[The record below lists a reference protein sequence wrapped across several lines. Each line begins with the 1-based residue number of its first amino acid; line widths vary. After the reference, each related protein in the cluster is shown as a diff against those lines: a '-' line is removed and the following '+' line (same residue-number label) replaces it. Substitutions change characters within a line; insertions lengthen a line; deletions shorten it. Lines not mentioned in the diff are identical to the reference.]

1 MATWGWI
8 LLLLLA
14 LGAGLTVGYFIAR
27 LRLGPGLQEARLRLE
42 AAQRELG
49 ERDQLDKRFQDTFAA
64 LSNQALK
71 ISSDQF
77 LQLAEEKF
85 KALSKESDQHLE
97 SKKKL
102 IDANLQEIGT
112 ALKALVDKST
122 KLEEGLASSKEQTE
136 QLRSTT
142 DGLRQVLSSSQARGK
157 WGERMVEDILQLLG
171 LEEGINYQTQVTLK
185 SGSRPDFT
193 FLLPKSKKINL
204 DVKFPIDQYEYYI
217 EAESESDAH
226 QAKRQFLADVKNHI
240 KDVAGRGYVSPAD
253 GTVDY
258 AMVFIPNEAIYGF
271 IHQNDAGLLDYALE
285 QRIILCSPIT
295 LYAVLSLVRQAVR
308 NFAMEEKA
316 GEIFKLLELFQKQWT
331 KYTGQMDKLG
341 RSLESTQRDYQ
352 ELVTTRSRQLDK
364 PLDKIQEL
372 QTGRQQELLGESA
385 NPPSE
390 D

>member
-1 MATWGWI
+1 MTTGVWI

-14 LGAGLTVGYFIAR
+14 LGGGLTVGYLYAR
-27 LRLGPGLQEARLRLE
+27 LRLSADLQEAQLRLE
-42 AAQRELG
+42 AARRELG
-49 ERDQLDKRFQDTFAA
+49 ERDQLDKRFKDTFAA

-85 KALSKESDQHLE
+85 KALSKESDQQLE

-112 ALKALVDKST
+112 ALKDLVDKST

-157 WGERMVEDILQLLG
+157 WGERMVEDILQILG
-171 LEEGINYQTQVTLK
+171 LEEGLNYQTQVTLK

-217 EAESESDAH
+217 EAESESDAQ

-271 IHQNDAGLLDYALE
+271 IHQNDADLLDYALE

-341 RSLESTQRDYQ
+341 RSLESAHRDYQ

-372 QTGRQQELLGESA
+372 QAGRQQDLLTG
-385 NPPSE
+385 
-390 D
+390 

>member
-14 LGAGLTVGYFIAR
+14 LGAGLTVGYLIAR
-27 LRLGPGLQEARLRLE
+27 LRLSAGLQEAQLRLE
-42 AAQRELG
+42 AARRELG

-112 ALKALVDKST
+112 ALKDLVEKST

-217 EAESESDAH
+217 EAESESDAQ
-226 QAKRQFLADVKNHI
+226 QAKRQFLAAVKNHI

>member
-1 MATWGWI
+1 MATGWWI
-8 LLLLLA
+8 LLVLLA
-14 LGAGLTVGYFIAR
+14 LGAGSIAGYYIAW
-27 LRLGPGLQEARLRLE
+27 LRRAADLQEARLRLE

-49 ERDQLDKRFQDTFAA
+49 ERDDLDKRFKDTFAA
-64 LSNQALK
+64 LSSQALK

-77 LQLAEEKF
+77 LQLAAEKF

-112 ALKALVDKST
+112 ALKDLVDKST

-142 DGLRQVLSSSQARGK
+142 DGLRKVLSSSQARGK

-171 LEEGINYQTQVTLK
+171 LEEGLNYQTQVTLK

-217 EAESESDAH
+217 EAESDSDAQ
-226 QAKRQFLADVKNHI
+226 QAKRKFLADVKNHI

-271 IHQNDAGLLDYALE
+271 IHQNDASLLDYALE

-316 GEIFKLLELFQKQWT
+316 GEIFKLLESFQKQWT
-331 KYTGQMDKLG
+331 KYIGQMDKLG
-341 RSLESTQRDYQ
+341 RSLESAQRDYQ
-352 ELVTTRSRQLDK
+352 ELVTTRTRQLDK

-372 QTGRQQELLGESA
+372 QSGRQQDLLTG
-385 NPPSE
+385 
-390 D
+390 